1 VFILAQISLYIDDSI
16 VGQLHA
22 AAKSRNCS
30 VSKYVAELIV
40 EQLSEDE
47 TEEMRKKQL
56 LKQLRGALDE
66 SDFTIPAEIS
76 REHEI
81 ERRYDLI

>member
-1 VFILAQISLYIDDSI
+1 MAQISLYIDDSMA
-16 VGQLHA
+16 GRLNA

-30 VSKYVAELIV
+30 VSKYVAELIS
-40 EQLSEDE
+40 ERLSEYE

-56 LKQLRGALDE
+56 LKQLRGALDDP
-66 SDFTIPAEIS
+66 DFAVPAEIAL
-76 REHEI
+76 EHDI